1 MYEDCV
7 TRKVSMSQA
16 HVRLVLGIDDNTLNR
31 WTKGKVQERNGANRK
46 EVSLEASKLSEEA
59 KNIEWK
65 GDTADA
71 GI

>member
-31 WTKGKVQERNGANRK
+31 GTKIERMK
-46 EVSLEASKLSEEA
+46 KDEASL
-59 KNIEWK
+59 
-65 GDTADA
+65 
-71 GI
+71 